1 MPRSGLFP
9 FNLLAKGC
17 FRDRYAVPCL
27 PPDSSDPV
35 KVLLDPDRSQVS
47 ERVQAVIHAIAAQEQ
62 PVRNVSTA
70 GFNCVNPM
78 RKPVADATRS
88 SARPVF
94 SFIER
99 STRSPRTGNVESE
112 KELKTSQT
120 AAEDVQ
126 GFFQSVRVISSSRIS
141 CNRWKP
147 PFLVGG
153 CRSISPVHMCAVRF
167 TNLGYFFPK
176 FLDTL

>member
-1 MPRSGLFP
+1 LCESDAEACGACHSIFCPSCFLFH
-9 FNLLAKGC
+9 
-17 FRDRYAVPCL
+17 R
-27 PPDSSDPV
+27 
-35 KVLLDPDRSQVS
+35 
-47 ERVQAVIHAIAAQEQ
+47 AQH
-62 PVRNVSTA
+62 S
-70 GFNCVNPM
+70 
-78 RKPVADATRS
+78 K
-88 SARPVF
+88 
-94 SFIER
+94 
-99 STRSPRTGNVESE
+99 PRTGNVESE

-126 GFFQSVRVISSSRIS
+126 GFFQSVGVISSSRIS

-153 CRSISPVHMCAVRF
+153 RRSISPVHMCAVRF